1 MTKFGS
7 AFMMKSPFHEHGD
20 KLRKEAMRLSKES
33 SGRDDAPDYDNPK
46 VVKLLDQAKKA
57 DKSHESDSPA
67 QMATASY
74 RRTPMDTET
83 YYGGEIDVPDITSV
97 GKLAGYGIDSAVGAI
112 FGGKGGGEALREKS
126 QEIRDELSAS
136 NKTDSSGKPCPPGCK

>member
-1 MTKFGS
+1 MN
-7 AFMMKSPFHEHGD
+7 KSPLYEHGE
-20 KLRKEAMRLSKES
+20 KLRQEAMRLSKES
-33 SGRDDAPDYDNPK
+33 SGRDDAPDLDNPE

-57 DKSHESDSPA
+57 DKSHGSDSPA

-112 FGGKGGGEALREKS
+112 FGGKGGASKMRKKS
-126 QEIRDELSAS
+126 QGIRDELGGS
-136 NKTDSSGKPCPPGCK
+136 NKTGSSGEDCPPGCK

>member
-1 MTKFGS
+1 
-7 AFMMKSPFHEHGD
+7 MMKSPLYEHGE

-33 SGRDDAPDYDNPK
+33 SGRDDAPDLDNPE
-46 VVKLLDQAKKA
+46 VVKLLDQANKA
-57 DKSHESDSPA
+57 DKSHGSDSPA

-97 GKLAGYGIDSAVGAI
+97 GTLAGAGIDSLQSQI
-112 FGGKGGGEALREKS
+112 TGKGEKNF
-126 QEIRDELSAS
+126 QKNLDKKLEKQ
-136 NKTDSSGKPCPPGCK
+136 NPCGSGTKMENGKCVPE

>member
-1 MTKFGS
+1 
-7 AFMMKSPFHEHGD
+7 MMKSPLYEHGE

-33 SGRDDAPDYDNPK
+33 SGRDDAPDLDNPE

-57 DKSHESDSPA
+57 DKSHGSDSPA
-67 QMATASY
+67 KMATASY

-97 GKLAGYGIDSAVGAI
+97 GTLAGIGIDSI
-112 FGGKGGGEALREKS
+112 KGMGGEASEAIREKAKAR
-126 QEIRDELSAS
+126 Q
-136 NKTDSSGKPCPPGCK
+136 SSDCPPGKVRSKINNKCVSKEGAGKEYDV